1 MHSCRHEFHPDLF
14 RKVAVAAAV
23 QVGDTFSNEAR
34 CLGVVEDIGG
44 FSMGMECISLIA
56 LIIRAYLA
64 SRIPELFSRFC
75 KRIANID
82 YSLILSNFLSLFHK
96 LRNFISTFSGFYM
109 PQITEFQY

>member
-64 SRIPELFSRFC
+64 SRMVFLVSSFMTPALP
-75 KRIANID
+75 
-82 YSLILSNFLSLFHK
+82 FLSCMK
-96 LRNFISTFSGFYM
+96 
-109 PQITEFQY
+109 